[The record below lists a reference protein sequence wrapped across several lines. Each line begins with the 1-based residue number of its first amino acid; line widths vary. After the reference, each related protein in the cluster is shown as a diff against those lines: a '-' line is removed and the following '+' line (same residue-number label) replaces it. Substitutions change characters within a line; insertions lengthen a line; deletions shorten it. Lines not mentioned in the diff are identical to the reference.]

1 MWTQVIPWQL
11 VSIYMA
17 KNLLKEITT
26 AVAPLG
32 EKEMTFETDHQVEI
46 EASCSFPGFAKC
58 PRFYTC
64 AKPKPQS

>member
-1 MWTQVIPWQL
+1 
-11 VSIYMA
+11 MA